1 MVLIYLFLRK
11 GFNITKNI
19 IDFLQ
24 KLFVLFMSRKLIF
37 NKNIMYNFYITVFKK
52 KNLLIDLRLLS
63 ESQMGQWP
71 RKVCHYLSGLLSTT

>member
-37 NKNIMYNFYITVFKK
+37 NKNMYNFYITVFKK